1 MCKNCYR
8 VFRGR
13 AICWGK
19 GSRVCSWSGFGRNK
33 CEKNIGEGTEKTVC
47 VSVWAYFLG
56 NFNKLD

>member
-1 MCKNCYR
+1 MCENCYR

-33 CEKNIGEGTEKTVC
+33 CEKKIGEGAEKTV
-47 VSVWAYFLG
+47 
-56 NFNKLD
+56 